1 MRVRIQAST
10 IKGKL
15 TPPSSKSMMQRAL
28 AAAMLAKGTS
38 IIHNPCKCEDAE
50 AATDI
55 IQKMGSEVNQLDAS
69 LHVISSE
76 GIAPETIHV
85 GESGLS
91 LRMFS
96 PIVALNPA
104 KTEIDGRGSILKRPI
119 HNILEGLE
127 NLGIE
132 SENTGKGF
140 LPMQLQ
146 GGYKSN
152 FAKIDGSLGSQFLT
166 GLLMALPCR
175 EEDTTLKV
183 NNLKSIPYINMTIDL
198 LKDFGIEIAHD
209 EYRTFTIKGNQKYQ
223 PAEYTIEADWSSA
236 APLLVAGAVRGSVSL
251 EHMNQNSY
259 QADKE
264 ILTALKKCGALIKW
278 EGNTLSVEK
287 KGLNA
292 FEFDATHCPDL
303 FPPLVALAANCNG
316 ESRIK
321 GVHRLEHKESN
332 RGIVLQKEFAKL
344 GVPIRIEDDEMI
356 IPGGRLR
363 GGLANS
369 NNDHRIAMAL
379 AVAGLSSLNSVEIGQ
394 HECVAKSYPDFFSD
408 LRKIGG
414 GVAEIYFKS
423 QFV

>member
-1 MRVRIQAST
+1 MRVRIQSST
-10 IKGKL
+10 INGRL

-28 AAAMLAKGTS
+28 AAAMLAKGNS
-38 IIHNPCKCEDAE
+38 VIHNPCKCEDTA

-55 IQKMGSEVNQLDAS
+55 IQRMGAKLKYSENSIQ
-69 LHVISSE
+69 INSE
-76 GIAPETIHV
+76 EKKEPEIIHV

-96 PIVALNPA
+96 PIVALSPLPI
-104 KTEIDGRGSILKRPI
+104 EITGKGSILKRPV

-132 SENTGKGF
+132 CENPGKTL
-140 LPMQLQ
+140 LPILLK

-152 FAKIDGSLGSQFLT
+152 FARIDGSLGSQFLT

-175 EEDTTLKV
+175 KEDTTLKV
-183 NNLKSIPYINMTIDL
+183 KNLKSIPYINMTLDL
-198 LKDFGIEIAHD
+198 LTHFGIEIEHED
-209 EYRTFTIKGNQKYQ
+209 YQTFRIKGNQKYQ
-223 PAEYTIEADWSSA
+223 PTEYTIEADWSSA
-236 APLLVAGAVRGSVSL
+236 APLLVAGALKGKVTL
-251 EHMNQNSY
+251 EHMNPESY
-259 QADKE
+259 QADKV
-264 ILTALKKCGALIKW
+264 ILDALQKCGTQISW
-278 EGNTLSVEK
+278 EGNNLTVEK

-292 FEFDATHCPDL
+292 FELDATHCPDL
-303 FPPLVALAANCNG
+303 FPPLVALAAHCNG
-316 ESRIK
+316 ESRIT

-332 RGIVLQKEFAKL
+332 RGIVLQKEFAKV
-344 GVPIRIEDDEMI
+344 GVPIRIEADAMI

-379 AVAGLSSLNSVEIGQ
+379 AVAALASPNPIEIGQ
-394 HECVAKSYPDFFSD
+394 HECVAKSYPDFFMD

-414 GVAEIYFKS
+414 GVAQFYFKS